1 MKTPTSFTT
10 SLTSISSGWGCV
22 SIRVSMNVV
31 IVDNISTTDTTR
43 STCWCTARTSRWAPV
58 FYCALLYCTLLY
70 CTVSRWAPAPGPR
83 TSSPWTTSPSSPGS
97 PYTRLSGSGVFL
109 SRHLIIILTKILRE
123 IFGPLYGEEREQF
136 LSDGGI
142 SFIVVRD
149 PFERL
154 VSAYLVMII
163 YPIKFY
169 IFCTSQDK
177 ISKKYTRDSVEWES
191 FGVVQDYIRD
201 NIRKETREGLV
212 PTFAEF
218 AEYITEEVAELNPR
232 INNHWKPIYYN
243 CAPCIEK

>member
-1 MKTPTSFTT
+1 M
-10 SLTSISSGWGCV
+10 
-22 SIRVSMNVV
+22 
-31 IVDNISTTDTTR
+31 
-43 STCWCTARTSRWAPV
+43 
-58 FYCALLYCTLLY
+58 
-70 CTVSRWAPAPGPR
+70 
-83 TSSPWTTSPSSPGS
+83 
-97 PYTRLSGSGVFL
+97 
-109 SRHLIIILTKILRE
+109 LICRE

-136 LSDGGI
+136 LRNGGI

-154 VSAYLVMII
+154 VSAYLVDDYLIFS
-163 YPIKFY
+163 PTKFY
-169 IFCTSQDK
+169 IVSTSQDK

-201 NIRKETREGLV
+201 NIRKEAREGLV

>member
-1 MKTPTSFTT
+1 M
-10 SLTSISSGWGCV
+10 
-22 SIRVSMNVV
+22 
-31 IVDNISTTDTTR
+31 
-43 STCWCTARTSRWAPV
+43 
-58 FYCALLYCTLLY
+58 
-70 CTVSRWAPAPGPR
+70 
-83 TSSPWTTSPSSPGS
+83 
-97 PYTRLSGSGVFL
+97 
-109 SRHLIIILTKILRE
+109 LICRE

-136 LSDGGI
+136 LSNGGLT
-142 SFIVVRD
+142 FIVVRD

-154 VSAYLVMII
+154 VSAYLVDDYLIFS
-163 YPIKFY
+163 PTKFY
-169 IFCTSQDK
+169 IVSTSQDK

>member
-1 MKTPTSFTT
+1 M
-10 SLTSISSGWGCV
+10 
-22 SIRVSMNVV
+22 
-31 IVDNISTTDTTR
+31 
-43 STCWCTARTSRWAPV
+43 
-58 FYCALLYCTLLY
+58 LL
-70 CTVSRWAPAPGPR
+70 
-83 TSSPWTTSPSSPGS
+83 
-97 PYTRLSGSGVFL
+97 F
-109 SRHLIIILTKILRE
+109 RE

-191 FGVVQDYIRD
+191 FGLVQDYIRD